1 MPPAAATI
9 MGWLRTARQPFE
21 IQQGPLAN
29 DGLALLRPESRP
41 EVRGWWKV
49 VAAVCQKPC
58 LIGVATCLFGAIV
71 GLIAGTA
78 VSMIVP
84 NLLKFIVGRDLL
96 PTILHMMSLYL
107 IGWSV
112 GSAVGGGLAIC
123 TYACRCCKDDEN
135 EERPLA
141 VYCSQAPAWR
151 SCRLPGL
158 VFHFKCWTLLLLLVM
173 LMSPQAVK
181 VLLQVIKLLL
191 FDGGPWPRPGY
202 CDAVHRAAEARSRL
216 HTSVWWKQWGDTPS
230 TAASRLVHAMS
241 FEEKASLL
249 TGEGFGPFGQKDGAY
264 VGGVPAIPRLLIPSI
279 KMQDAAQ
286 GFRTMKRSQVGT
298 VTAFPCLLALAATWD
313 RGLVGSFSRALGDE
327 FKAKGA
333 NVILGP
339 SLNVHRVGRNGR
351 NAEYLSGEDPYL
363 GAVLGREYVLGVQ
376 SKKVAAVAKHF
387 IANHQE
393 DERMTMSAYVSDRAL
408 FEVYYPPFEA
418 AIGAGAAALM
428 CAYNRINGSYA
439 CGNSHTL
446 DRHLR
451 GALGF
456 SAGWVMSDWWALRDY
471 PCKSAN
477 GGVDQD
483 MPGTDGMF
491 DAQELEDGLPDGDAQ
506 LDRMTRRVLEG
517 MLSVGALD
525 EETCTA
531 PCNCNHLLYHVN
543 ATSEAHVTL
552 ARTVGAQSAVLLK
565 NEDGV
570 LPLAHD
576 VTIALVGSACD
587 ASHDIDVESAT
598 AWNVGDYYVVGGS
611 GRVVSDKTVSIKT
624 ALERRGVQLH
634 VSATD
639 RVADAVSAAHDAD
652 VVLACGGGVTQ
663 ESYDRSSLR
672 LDQHDFLSELS
683 QQEGLPPLVIAVMAP
698 GQVGH
703 TQLPTRV
710 PNRSQCITIPQTLAP
725 ITRWRHLRGRSMP
738 KRWSP
743 SSLRAKRP
751 ATHGPTC

>member
-1 MPPAAATI
+1 
-9 MGWLRTARQPFE
+9 
-21 IQQGPLAN
+21 
-29 DGLALLRPESRP
+29 
-41 EVRGWWKV
+41 
-49 VAAVCQKPC
+49 
-58 LIGVATCLFGAIV
+58 
-71 GLIAGTA
+71 
-78 VSMIVP
+78 
-84 NLLKFIVGRDLL
+84 
-96 PTILHMMSLYL
+96 
-107 IGWSV
+107 
-112 GSAVGGGLAIC
+112 
-123 TYACRCCKDDEN
+123 
-135 EERPLA
+135 
-141 VYCSQAPAWR
+141 
-151 SCRLPGL
+151 
-158 VFHFKCWTLLLLLVM
+158 
-173 LMSPQAVK
+173 
-181 VLLQVIKLLL
+181 
-191 FDGGPWPRPGY
+191 
-202 CDAVHRAAEARSRL
+202 
-216 HTSVWWKQWGDTPS
+216 
-230 TAASRLVHAMS
+230 
-241 FEEKASLL
+241 
-249 TGEGFGPFGQKDGAY
+249 
-264 VGGVPAIPRLLIPSI
+264 
-279 KMQDAAQ
+279 
-286 GFRTMKRSQVGT
+286 
-298 VTAFPCLLALAATWD
+298 
-313 RGLVGSFSRALGDE
+313 
-327 FKAKGA
+327 
-333 NVILGP
+333 
-339 SLNVHRVGRNGR
+339 
-351 NAEYLSGEDPYL
+351 
-363 GAVLGREYVLGVQ
+363 
-376 SKKVAAVAKHF
+376 
-387 IANHQE
+387 
-393 DERMTMSAYVSDRAL
+393 
-408 FEVYYPPFEA
+408 
-418 AIGAGAAALM
+418 
-428 CAYNRINGSYA
+428 
-439 CGNSHTL
+439 
-446 DRHLR
+446 
-451 GALGF
+451 
-456 SAGWVMSDWWALRDY
+456 
-471 PCKSAN
+471 
-477 GGVDQD
+477 